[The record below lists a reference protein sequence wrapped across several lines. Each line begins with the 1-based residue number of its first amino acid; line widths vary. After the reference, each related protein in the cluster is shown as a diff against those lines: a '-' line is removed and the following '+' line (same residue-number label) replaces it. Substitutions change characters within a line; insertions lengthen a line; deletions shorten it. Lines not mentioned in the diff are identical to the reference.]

1 MRDVFFP
8 AAVAGRN
15 SASGMKLVMFYRSS
29 LLQNSLGSCGVHHR
43 LFDCLLLNM
52 SLSMLMRYFQAVPT
66 CHILLGLLLS
76 SILSFQS
83 LPATLRR
90 QGTKRG
96 SAGGLRLP
104 VPQPVERMRI
114 RGTSEPRWLK
124 GLLIFTY
131 KSPSVVCTLYPIL
144 SPSHVVFG
152 GHGYLRTWLGLS
164 WLWWNPCIILSEKK
178 KKTE

>member
-131 KSPSVVCTLYPIL
+131 KSPSYSV
-144 SPSHVVFG
+144 SHFITVTCC
-152 GHGYLRTWLGLS
+152 LRGS
-164 WLWWNPCIILSEKK
+164 WLLEDLVGSVIALVESMYHFVGKK